1 MPASNSFMA
10 EAMKGTLFLI
20 PNALG
25 AGVLEQVLT
34 ADVRAITAD
43 LDYFVAEN
51 ATTARAFLNQV
62 ALTHPLRVRLQDI
75 EIRELNVKTPA
86 SALPDLL
93 APLLAGRPGGLV
105 SEAGVPAVAD
115 PGADLVRLAH
125 ERGLR
130 IRPLVGPSSIL
141 LALMSSGLSGQNF
154 AFNGYLP
161 TDATERATRIR
172 QLEQRSKQ
180 EQQTQIF
187 IETPYRNE
195 ALLQALST
203 HCQPG
208 TQICIA
214 THLTLEDE
222 FIQRMS
228 AQAWKRELAENRMP
242 DFRKKPTVFLMLAS

>member
-1 MPASNSFMA
+1 
-10 EAMKGTLFLI
+10 MKGTLFLV

-25 AGVLEQVLT
+25 AGALDHVLT
-34 ADVRAITAD
+34 SEVRSITAS

-51 ATTARAFLNQV
+51 AKTARAFLNQV
-62 ALTHPLRVRLQDI
+62 ALTHPLRLKLQDI

-93 APLLAGRPGGLV
+93 APLLAGRHGGLV

-125 ERGLR
+125 ERGIR
-130 IRPLVGPSSIL
+130 VRPLVGPSSIL

-161 TDATERATRIR
+161 TDVAERANRIR
-172 QLEQRSKQ
+172 ALEQRSRQ

-203 HCQPG
+203 HCQPS

-214 THLTLEDE
+214 TQLTLEDE
-222 FIQRMS
+222 AIQRMS
-228 AQAWKRELAENRMP
+228 AQAWKQEIAAGRLP
-242 DFRKKPTVFLMLAS
+242 DFRKKPTVFLMLAT

>member
-1 MPASNSFMA
+1 
-10 EAMKGTLFLI
+10 MKGTLFLI
-20 PNALG
+20 PNGLG
-25 AGVLEQVLT
+25 AGALDQVLT

-43 LDYFVAEN
+43 LDYFIAEN
-51 ATTARAFLNQV
+51 AKTARAFLNQV

-93 APLLAGRPGGLV
+93 APLLTGRKGGLV

-125 ERGLR
+125 ERGIL

-161 TDATERATRIR
+161 TDATERANRIR

-222 FIQRMS
+222 SIQRMS
-228 AQAWKRELAENRMP
+228 AQSWKRELAENRMP
-242 DFRKKPTVFLMLAS
+242 DFRKKPTVFLILAS

>member
-1 MPASNSFMA
+1 LT
-10 EAMKGTLFLI
+10 GTLFLI

-25 AGVLEQVLT
+25 AGELDQVLT
-34 ADVRAITAD
+34 ADVRSITAS
-43 LDYFVAEN
+43 LDYFIAEN
-51 ATTARAFLNQV
+51 AKTTRAFLNQI
-62 ALTHPLRVRLQDI
+62 AISHPLRTRLQDI
-75 EIRELNVKTPA
+75 EIRELNVNTAP

-93 APLLAGRPGGLV
+93 APLLAGRHGGLV

-115 PGADLVRLAH
+115 PGADLVGLAH
-125 ERGLR
+125 ERGIR
-130 IRPLVGPSSIL
+130 IRPLVGPSSLL

-161 TDATERATRIR
+161 TDTTERASRIR
-172 QLEQRSKQ
+172 QLEQRSRQ

-208 TQICIA
+208 THICIA

-222 FIQRMS
+222 VIRRMS
-228 AQAWKRELAENRMP
+228 AQAWKRELAAGRLP
-242 DFRKKPTVFLMLAS
+242 DFRKKPTVFLLMAS

>member
-1 MPASNSFMA
+1 
-10 EAMKGTLFLI
+10 MKGTLFLI

-25 AGVLEQVLT
+25 AGGLEHVLPTE
-34 ADVRAITAD
+34 VRAVTAS

-51 ATTARAFLNQV
+51 AKTARAFLNQV
-62 ALTHPLRVRLQDI
+62 AITHPLRLKLQEI
-75 EIRELNVKTPA
+75 EIRELNINTPS

-93 APLLAGRPGGLV
+93 LPLMAGRHGGLV

-125 ERGLR
+125 ERG
-130 IRPLVGPSSIL
+130 ISVRPLVGPSSLL
-141 LALMSSGLSGQNF
+141 LALMGSGLSGQNF

-161 TDATERATRIR
+161 TDVTERASRIR
-172 QLEQRSKQ
+172 QLEQRSRQ

-214 THLTLEDE
+214 THLTLDDE

-228 AQAWKRELAENRMP
+228 AKAWKQELAAGRLP
-242 DFRKKPTVFLMLAS
+242 DFRKKPTVFLMLAI

>member
-1 MPASNSFMA
+1 L
-10 EAMKGTLFLI
+10 KGTLFLV

-25 AGVLEQVLT
+25 AGALDHVLT
-34 ADVRAITAD
+34 SEVRSITAS

-51 ATTARAFLNQV
+51 AKTARAFLNQV
-62 ALTHPLRVRLQDI
+62 ALTHPLRLKLQDI

-93 APLLAGRPGGLV
+93 APLLAGRHGGLV

-125 ERGLR
+125 ERGIR
-130 IRPLVGPSSIL
+130 VRPLVGPSSIL

-161 TDATERATRIR
+161 TDVAERANRIR
-172 QLEQRSKQ
+172 QLEQRSRQ

-187 IETPYRNE
+187 IETPYRND

-203 HCQPG
+203 HCQPS

-214 THLTLEDE
+214 TQLTLEDE
-222 FIQRMS
+222 AIQRMS
-228 AQAWKRELAENRMP
+228 AQAWKQELAAGRLP
-242 DFRKKPTVFLMLAS
+242 DFRKKPTVFLMLAT

>member
-1 MPASNSFMA
+1 
-10 EAMKGTLFLI
+10 MKGTLFLV

-25 AGVLEQVLT
+25 AGALDRVLT
-34 ADVRAITAD
+34 AEVRSITAS

-51 ATTARAFLNQV
+51 AKTARAFLNQV
-62 ALTHPLRVRLQDI
+62 AITHPLRLKLQDI
-75 EIRELNVKTPA
+75 EIRELNVNSPA

-93 APLLAGRPGGLV
+93 APLLAGRDGGLV

-125 ERGLR
+125 ERGIR

-161 TDATERATRIR
+161 TDITERANRIR
-172 QLEQRSKQ
+172 QLEQRSRQ

-203 HCQPG
+203 HCQPS

-214 THLTLEDE
+214 THLTLQDE
-222 FIQRMS
+222 TIQRMS
-228 AQAWKRELAENRMP
+228 AQVWKRELASGRLP
-242 DFRKKPTVFLMLAS
+242 DFRKKPTVFLVLAT

>member
-1 MPASNSFMA
+1 MN
-10 EAMKGTLFLI
+10 GTLFLI
-20 PNALG
+20 PNSLG
-25 AGVLEQVLT
+25 AGALDLVLT
-34 ADVRAITAD
+34 AEVRAITAR

-51 ATTARAFLNQV
+51 AKTARAFLNQV
-62 ALTHPLRVRLQDI
+62 ALSHPLKLRLQDI

-86 SALPDLL
+86 SAVAELL
-93 APLLAGRPGGLV
+93 APLLAGRDAGLV

-125 ERGLR
+125 ERGIR

-161 TDATERATRIR
+161 TDGTERAARIR

-195 ALLQALST
+195 AVLQALS
-203 HCQPG
+203 HQCQST

-222 FIQRMS
+222 VIQRMS
-228 AQAWKRELAENRMP
+228 AQLWKRELTEGRMP

>member
-1 MPASNSFMA
+1 
-10 EAMKGTLFLI
+10 MKGTLYLI
-20 PNALG
+20 PNGLG
-25 AGVLEQVLT
+25 AGALDQVLT

-43 LDYFVAEN
+43 LDYFIAEN
-51 ATTARAFLNQV
+51 AKTARAFLNQIV
-62 ALTHPLRVRLQDI
+62 LTHPLRVRLQDI
-75 EIRELNVKTPA
+75 DIRELNVKTPA
-86 SALPDLL
+86 LSLPELL
-93 APLLAGRPGGLV
+93 APLISGRNGGLV

-125 ERGLR
+125 ERGVR

-161 TDATERATRIR
+161 TDATERANRIR

-195 ALLQALST
+195 ALLQALSM

-222 FIQRMS
+222 SIQRMS
-228 AQAWKRELAENRMP
+228 AQSWKRELAENRMP
-242 DFRKKPTVFLMLAS
+242 DFRKKPTVFLILAL

>member
-1 MPASNSFMA
+1 
-10 EAMKGTLFLI
+10 MKGTLFLI
-20 PNALG
+20 PNGLGSAGALD
-25 AGVLEQVLT
+25 QVLT

-43 LDYFVAEN
+43 LDYFIAEN
-51 ATTARAFLNQV
+51 AKTARAFLNQV
-62 ALTHPLRVRLQDI
+62 ALTHPLRLRLQDI
-75 EIRELNVKTPA
+75 EISELNVKTPA

-93 APLLAGRPGGLV
+93 APLMAGRNGGLV

-115 PGADLVRLAH
+115 PGADLVRIAH
-125 ERGLR
+125 ERGIR

-228 AQAWKRELAENRMP
+228 AQSWKRGLAENRMP
-242 DFRKKPTVFLMLAS
+242 DFRKKPTVFLILAS

>member
-1 MPASNSFMA
+1 MA
-10 EAMKGTLFLI
+10 DPVKGTLFLI
-20 PNALG
+20 PNSLG
-25 AGVLEQVLT
+25 AGALDQVLT
-34 ADVRAITAD
+34 ANVRAITAD
-43 LDYFVAEN
+43 LDYFIAEN
-51 ATTARAFLNQV
+51 AKTARAFLNQV
-62 ALTHPLRVRLQDI
+62 AVTHPLRVRLQDI
-75 EIRELNVKTPA
+75 DIRELNVKTPR

-93 APLLAGRPGGLV
+93 APLLGGRDGGMV
-105 SEAGVPAVAD
+105 SEAGVPAVAY

-125 ERGLR
+125 ESGIR

-161 TDATERATRIR
+161 TDATERANRIR

-222 FIQRMS
+222 SIQRMS
-228 AQAWKRELAENRMP
+228 AQSWKREIAENRMP
-242 DFRKKPTVFLMLAS
+242 DFRKKPTVFLMLAP

>member
-1 MPASNSFMA
+1 
-10 EAMKGTLFLI
+10 MKGTLFLV

-25 AGVLEQVLT
+25 AGALDHVLT
-34 ADVRAITAD
+34 SEVRSITAS

-51 ATTARAFLNQV
+51 AKTARAFLNQV
-62 ALTHPLRVRLQDI
+62 ALTHPLRLKLQDI

-93 APLLAGRPGGLV
+93 APLLAGRHGGLV

-125 ERGLR
+125 ERGIR
-130 IRPLVGPSSIL
+130 VRPLVGPSSIL

-161 TDATERATRIR
+161 TDVAERANRIR
-172 QLEQRSKQ
+172 QLEQRSRQ

-203 HCQPG
+203 HCQPS

-214 THLTLEDE
+214 TQLTLEDE
-222 FIQRMS
+222 AIQRMS
-228 AQAWKRELAENRMP
+228 AQAWKQEIAAGRLP
-242 DFRKKPTVFLMLAS
+242 DFRKKPTVFLMLAT

>member
-1 MPASNSFMA
+1 V
-10 EAMKGTLFLI
+10 KGTLFLV
-20 PNALG
+20 PNSLG
-25 AGVLEQVLT
+25 AGALDQVLT

-43 LDYFVAEN
+43 LDYFIAEN
-51 ATTARAFLNQV
+51 AKTARAFLNQV
-62 ALTHPLRVRLQDI
+62 AVTHPLRVRLQDI
-75 EIRELNVKTPA
+75 DIRELNVKTPR
-86 SALPDLL
+86 SVLPDLL
-93 APLLAGRPGGLV
+93 APLLGGRDGGMV

-125 ERGLR
+125 ESGIR

-161 TDATERATRIR
+161 TDATERANRIR

-222 FIQRMS
+222 SIQRMS
-228 AQAWKRELAENRMP
+228 AQSWKREIAENRMP
-242 DFRKKPTVFLMLAS
+242 DFRKKPTVFLMLAP

>member
-1 MPASNSFMA
+1 MT
-10 EAMKGTLFLI
+10 GTLFLI
-20 PNALG
+20 PNSLG
-25 AGVLEQVLT
+25 AGALDHVLT
-34 ADVRAITAD
+34 ADVRAITGD
-43 LDYFVAEN
+43 LDYFIAEN
-51 ATTARAFLNQV
+51 AKTARAFLNQV
-62 ALTHPLRVRLQDI
+62 ALTHPLRLRLQDI

-93 APLLAGRPGGLV
+93 APLIAGRNGGLV

-115 PGADLVRLAH
+115 PGADLVRIAH
-125 ERGLR
+125 ER
-130 IRPLVGPSSIL
+130 
-141 LALMSSGLSGQNF
+141 A
-154 AFNGYLP
+154 A
-161 TDATERATRIR
+161 RIR

-195 ALLQALST
+195 ALLQALSA

-228 AQAWKRELAENRMP
+228 AQSWKRELAENRMP
-242 DFRKKPTVFLMLAS
+242 DFRKKPTVFLLLAS

>member
-1 MPASNSFMA
+1 MLTSNSFMA

-51 ATTARAFLNQV
+51 AKTARAFLNQV

-161 TDATERATRIR
+161 TDATERAARIR

-203 HCQPG
+203 HCQPS

>member
-1 MPASNSFMA
+1 
-10 EAMKGTLFLI
+10 MKGTLFLV

-25 AGVLEQVLT
+25 AGALDHVLT
-34 ADVRAITAD
+34 SEVRSITAS

-51 ATTARAFLNQV
+51 AKTARAFLNQV
-62 ALTHPLRVRLQDI
+62 ALTHPLQLKLQDI

-93 APLLAGRPGGLV
+93 APLLAGRHGGLV

-125 ERGLR
+125 ERGIR

-161 TDATERATRIR
+161 TDVAERANRIR
-172 QLEQRSKQ
+172 GLEQRSRQ

-203 HCQPG
+203 HCQPS

-214 THLTLEDE
+214 TQLTLEDE
-222 FIQRMS
+222 AIQRMS
-228 AQAWKRELAENRMP
+228 AQAWKQEIAAGRLP
-242 DFRKKPTVFLMLAS
+242 DFHKKPTVFLILAT

>member
-1 MPASNSFMA
+1 
-10 EAMKGTLFLI
+10 MKGTLFLV

-25 AGVLEQVLT
+25 AGALDHVLT
-34 ADVRAITAD
+34 SEVRSITAS

-51 ATTARAFLNQV
+51 AKTARAFLNQV
-62 ALTHPLRVRLQDI
+62 ALTHPLQLKLHDI

-93 APLLAGRPGGLV
+93 APLLAGRHGGLV

-125 ERGLR
+125 ERGIR

-161 TDATERATRIR
+161 TDVAERANRIR
-172 QLEQRSKQ
+172 GLEQRSRQ

-203 HCQPG
+203 HCQPS

-214 THLTLEDE
+214 TQLTLEDE
-222 FIQRMS
+222 AIQRMS
-228 AQAWKRELAENRMP
+228 AQAWKQEIAAGRLP
-242 DFRKKPTVFLMLAS
+242 DFRKKPTVFLILAT

>member
-1 MPASNSFMA
+1 
-10 EAMKGTLFLI
+10 MKGTLFLI

-25 AGVLEQVLT
+25 AGVLDQVLP

-43 LDYFVAEN
+43 LDYFIAEN
-51 ATTARAFLNQV
+51 AKTARAFLNQI
-62 ALTHPLRVRLQDI
+62 ALTHPLRVRLQEI

-93 APLLAGRPGGLV
+93 APLLAGRHGGLV

-125 ERGLR
+125 EHDIR

-214 THLTLEDE
+214 THLTLADE

-228 AQAWKRELAENRMP
+228 AQSWKRELAENRMP
-242 DFRKKPTVFLMLAS
+242 DFRKKPTVFLMLAP

>member
-1 MPASNSFMA
+1 
-10 EAMKGTLFLI
+10 MKGTLFLV

-25 AGVLEQVLT
+25 AGALDHVLT
-34 ADVRAITAD
+34 SEVRSITAS

-51 ATTARAFLNQV
+51 AKTARAFLNQV
-62 ALTHPLRVRLQDI
+62 ALTHPLRLKLQDI

-93 APLLAGRPGGLV
+93 APLLAGRHGGLV

-125 ERGLR
+125 ERGIR
-130 IRPLVGPSSIL
+130 VRPLVGPSSIL

-161 TDATERATRIR
+161 TDVAERANRIR
-172 QLEQRSKQ
+172 ALEQRSRQ

-203 HCQPG
+203 HCQPS

-214 THLTLEDE
+214 TQLTLEDE
-222 FIQRMS
+222 AIQRMS
-228 AQAWKRELAENRMP
+228 AQAWKQEIAAARLP
-242 DFRKKPTVFLMLAS
+242 DFRKKPTVFLMLAT

>member
-1 MPASNSFMA
+1 
-10 EAMKGTLFLI
+10 
-20 PNALG
+20 
-25 AGVLEQVLT
+25 
-34 ADVRAITAD
+34 
-43 LDYFVAEN
+43 
-51 ATTARAFLNQV
+51 
-62 ALTHPLRVRLQDI
+62 
-75 EIRELNVKTPA
+75 
-86 SALPDLL
+86 
-93 APLLAGRPGGLV
+93 LV

-115 PGADLVRLAH
+115 PGGDLVRIAH
-125 ERGLR
+125 ERGIR

-222 FIQRMS
+222 SIQRMS
-228 AQAWKRELAENRMP
+228 AQSWKRELAENRMP

>member
-1 MPASNSFMA
+1 MSLFLVADPVKS
-10 EAMKGTLFLI
+10 TLFLV
-20 PNALG
+20 PNSLG
-25 AGVLEQVLT
+25 AGALDQVLT
-34 ADVRAITAD
+34 ADVRAITAN
-43 LDYFVAEN
+43 LDYFIAEN
-51 ATTARAFLNQV
+51 AKTARAFLNQV

-75 EIRELNVKTPA
+75 DIRELNVKTPR

-93 APLLAGRPGGLV
+93 APLLGGRNGGMV

-115 PGADLVRLAH
+115 PGADLIRLAH
-125 ERGLR
+125 ESGIR

-154 AFNGYLP
+154 ALNGYLP
-161 TDATERATRIR
+161 TDATERANRIR

-208 TQICIA
+208 THICIA

-222 FIQRMS
+222 SIQRMS
-228 AQAWKRELAENRMP
+228 AQSWKREITENRMP
-242 DFRKKPTVFLMLAS
+242 DFRKKPTVFLMLAP

>member
-1 MPASNSFMA
+1 
-10 EAMKGTLFLI
+10 MKGKLFLI

-25 AGVLEQVLT
+25 AGGLEHVLT
-34 ADVRAITAD
+34 TEVRAVTAS

-51 ATTARAFLNQV
+51 AKTARAFLNQV
-62 ALTHPLRVRLQDI
+62 ALTHPLRLKLQDI
-75 EIRELNVKTPA
+75 EIRELNINTPA

-93 APLLAGRPGGLV
+93 LPLMGGRHGGLV

-125 ERGLR
+125 ERG
-130 IRPLVGPSSIL
+130 ISVRPLVGPSSLL
-141 LALMSSGLSGQNF
+141 LALMGSGLSGQNF

-161 TDATERATRIR
+161 IDVTERASRIR
-172 QLEQRSKQ
+172 QLEQRSRQ

-214 THLTLEDE
+214 THLTLHDE

-228 AQAWKRELAENRMP
+228 AKAWKQELAAGRLP
-242 DFRKKPTVFLMLAS
+242 DFRKKPTVFLILAI

>member
-1 MPASNSFMA
+1 
-10 EAMKGTLFLI
+10 MKGTLFLV

-25 AGVLEQVLT
+25 AGALDHVLT
-34 ADVRAITAD
+34 SEVRSITAS

-51 ATTARAFLNQV
+51 AKTARAFLNQV
-62 ALTHPLRVRLQDI
+62 ALTHPLRLKLQDI

-93 APLLAGRPGGLV
+93 APLLAGRQGGLV

-125 ERGLR
+125 ERGIR
-130 IRPLVGPSSIL
+130 VRPLVGPSSIL

-161 TDATERATRIR
+161 TDVAERANRIR
-172 QLEQRSKQ
+172 QLEQRSRQ

-187 IETPYRNE
+187 IETPYRND

-203 HCQPG
+203 HCQPS

-214 THLTLEDE
+214 TQLTLEDE
-222 FIQRMS
+222 AIQRMS
-228 AQAWKRELAENRMP
+228 AQAWKQEIAAGRLP
-242 DFRKKPTVFLMLAS
+242 DFRKKPTVFLMLAT

>member
-1 MPASNSFMA
+1 L
-10 EAMKGTLFLI
+10 KGTLFLV

-25 AGVLEQVLT
+25 AGALDHVLT
-34 ADVRAITAD
+34 SEVRSITAS

-51 ATTARAFLNQV
+51 AKTARAFLNQV
-62 ALTHPLRVRLQDI
+62 ALTHPLRLKLQDI

-93 APLLAGRPGGLV
+93 APLLAGRQGGLV

-125 ERGLR
+125 ERGIR
-130 IRPLVGPSSIL
+130 VRPLVGPSSIL

-161 TDATERATRIR
+161 TDVAERANRIR
-172 QLEQRSKQ
+172 QLEQRSRQ

-203 HCQPG
+203 HCQPS
-208 TQICIA
+208 THICIA
-214 THLTLEDE
+214 TQLTLEDE
-222 FIQRMS
+222 AIQRMS
-228 AQAWKRELAENRMP
+228 AQAWKQEIAAGRLP
-242 DFRKKPTVFLMLAS
+242 DFRKKPTVFLMLAT

>member
-1 MPASNSFMA
+1 L
-10 EAMKGTLFLI
+10 KGTLFLV

-25 AGVLEQVLT
+25 AGALDHVLT
-34 ADVRAITAD
+34 SEVRSITAS

-51 ATTARAFLNQV
+51 AKTARAFLNQV
-62 ALTHPLRVRLQDI
+62 ALTHPLRLKLQDI

-93 APLLAGRPGGLV
+93 APLLAGRQGGLV

-125 ERGLR
+125 ERGIR
-130 IRPLVGPSSIL
+130 VRPLVGPSSIL

-161 TDATERATRIR
+161 TDVAERANRIR
-172 QLEQRSKQ
+172 QLEQRSRQ

-187 IETPYRNE
+187 IETPYRND

-203 HCQPG
+203 HCQPS

-214 THLTLEDE
+214 TQLTLEDE
-222 FIQRMS
+222 AIQRMS
-228 AQAWKRELAENRMP
+228 AQAWKQEIAAGRLP
-242 DFRKKPTVFLMLAS
+242 DFRKKPTVFLMLAT

>member
-1 MPASNSFMA
+1 
-10 EAMKGTLFLI
+10 MKGTLFLV

-25 AGVLEQVLT
+25 AGALDRVLT
-34 ADVRAITAD
+34 AEVRSITAS

-51 ATTARAFLNQV
+51 AKTARAFLNQV
-62 ALTHPLRVRLQDI
+62 AITHPLRLKLQDI
-75 EIRELNVKTPA
+75 EIRELNVNSPA

-93 APLLAGRPGGLV
+93 APLLAGRDGGLV

-125 ERGLR
+125 ERGIR

-161 TDATERATRIR
+161 TDITERANRIR
-172 QLEQRSKQ
+172 QLEQRSRQ

-203 HCQPG
+203 HCQPS

-214 THLTLEDE
+214 THLTLQDE
-222 FIQRMS
+222 TIQRMS
-228 AQAWKRELAENRMP
+228 AQVWKQELASGRLP
-242 DFRKKPTVFLMLAS
+242 DFRKKPTVFLILAT

>member
-1 MPASNSFMA
+1 MSLFLVADPV
-10 EAMKGTLFLI
+10 KGTLFLV
-20 PNALG
+20 PNSLG
-25 AGVLEQVLT
+25 AGALDQVLT

-43 LDYFVAEN
+43 LDYFIAEN
-51 ATTARAFLNQV
+51 AKTARAFLNQV
-62 ALTHPLRVRLQDI
+62 AVTHPLRVRLQDI
-75 EIRELNVKTPA
+75 DIRELNVKTPR
-86 SALPDLL
+86 SVLPDLL
-93 APLLAGRPGGLV
+93 APLLGGRDGGMV

-125 ERGLR
+125 ESGIR

-161 TDATERATRIR
+161 TDATERANRIR

-222 FIQRMS
+222 SIQRMS
-228 AQAWKRELAENRMP
+228 AQSWKREIAENRMP
-242 DFRKKPTVFLMLAS
+242 DFRKKPTVFLMLAP

>member
-1 MPASNSFMA
+1 
-10 EAMKGTLFLI
+10 MKGTLFLV

-25 AGVLEQVLT
+25 AGALDHVLT
-34 ADVRAITAD
+34 AEVRAITAS

-51 ATTARAFLNQV
+51 AKTARAFLNQV
-62 ALTHPLRVRLQDI
+62 ALTHPLQLKLQDI

-93 APLLAGRPGGLV
+93 TPLLAGRDGGLV

-125 ERGLR
+125 ERGIR
-130 IRPLVGPSSIL
+130 VRPLVGPSSIL

-161 TDATERATRIR
+161 TDVTERANRIR
-172 QLEQRSKQ
+172 QLEQRSRQ

-208 TQICIA
+208 TQICVA

-222 FIQRMS
+222 TIQRMS
-228 AQAWKRELAENRMP
+228 ALTWRQELAAGRLP
-242 DFRKKPTVFLMLAS
+242 DFRKKPTVFLILAL

>member
-1 MPASNSFMA
+1 MT
-10 EAMKGTLFLI
+10 GTLFLI
-20 PNALG
+20 PNGLG
-25 AGVLEQVLT
+25 AGTLDHVIT

-43 LDYFVAEN
+43 LDYFIAEN
-51 ATTARAFLNQV
+51 GKTARAFLNQV
-62 ALTHPLRVRLQDI
+62 ALTHPLRLRLQDI

-86 SALPDLL
+86 AALPDLL
-93 APLLAGRPGGLV
+93 APLIAGRNGGLV

-115 PGADLVRLAH
+115 PGADLIRIAH
-125 ERGLR
+125 ERGVR

-161 TDATERATRIR
+161 TDATERASRIR

-203 HCQPG
+203 HCQP
-208 TQICIA
+208 TTHICIA

-228 AQAWKRELAENRMP
+228 AQSWKRELAENRMP
-242 DFRKKPTVFLMLAS
+242 DFRKKPTVFLILAS

>member
-1 MPASNSFMA
+1 
-10 EAMKGTLFLI
+10 MKGTLFLV

-25 AGVLEQVLT
+25 AGALDQVLT
-34 ADVRAITAD
+34 ADVRAITAS

-51 ATTARAFLNQV
+51 AKTARAFLNQV
-62 ALTHPLRVRLQDI
+62 ALTHRLRLKLQDI

-86 SALPDLL
+86 SALPELL
-93 APLLAGRPGGLV
+93 APLLAGRNGGLV

-125 ERGLR
+125 EHDIR
-130 IRPLVGPSSIL
+130 IKPLVGPSSIL

-161 TDATERATRIR
+161 TDATERANRIR
-172 QLEQRSKQ
+172 QLEQRSRQ

-195 ALLQALST
+195 ALLEALST

-222 FIQRMS
+222 KVQRKS
-228 AQAWKRELAENRMP
+228 AQTWKQELAAGRLP

>member
-1 MPASNSFMA
+1 
-10 EAMKGTLFLI
+10 MKGTLFLI
-20 PNALG
+20 PNGLGEGALD
-25 AGVLEQVLT
+25 QVLT

-51 ATTARAFLNQV
+51 AKTARAFLNQV
-62 ALTHPLRVRLQDI
+62 AQTHPLRVRLQDI

-93 APLLAGRPGGLV
+93 APLIAGRNGGLV

-125 ERGLR
+125 ERCIR

-161 TDATERATRIR
+161 TDATERAARIR

-195 ALLQALST
+195 ALLRTLLEVLQPST
-203 HCQPG
+203 RLAVSMG
-208 TQICIA
+208 
-214 THLTLEDE
+214 LTLETCRHYSGTPQE
-222 FIQRMS
+222 
-228 AQAWKRELAENRMP
+228 WKRGNWILNNQIPA
-242 DFRKKPTVFLMLAS
+242 VFAIGS

>member
-1 MPASNSFMA
+1 
-10 EAMKGTLFLI
+10 MKGTLFLV

-25 AGVLEQVLT
+25 AGALDHVLT
-34 ADVRAITAD
+34 SEVRSITAS

-51 ATTARAFLNQV
+51 GKTARAFLNQV
-62 ALTHPLRVRLQDI
+62 ALTHPLRLKLQDI

-93 APLLAGRPGGLV
+93 APLLAGRHGGLV

-125 ERGLR
+125 ERGIR
-130 IRPLVGPSSIL
+130 VRPLVGPSSIL

-161 TDATERATRIR
+161 TDVAERANRIR
-172 QLEQRSKQ
+172 QLEQRSRQ

-203 HCQPG
+203 HCQPS

-214 THLTLEDE
+214 TQLTLEDE
-222 FIQRMS
+222 AIQRMS
-228 AQAWKRELAENRMP
+228 AQAWKQEIAAARLP
-242 DFRKKPTVFLMLAS
+242 DFRKKPTVFLMLAT